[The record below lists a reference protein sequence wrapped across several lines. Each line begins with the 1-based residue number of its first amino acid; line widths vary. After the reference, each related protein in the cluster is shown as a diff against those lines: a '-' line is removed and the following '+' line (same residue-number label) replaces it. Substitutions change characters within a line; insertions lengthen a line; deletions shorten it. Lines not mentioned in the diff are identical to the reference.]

1 MIGGNTIAVLQ
12 VQAGTTKNRIGE
24 RITKWVDVL
33 INEKANITGWLD
45 LQSGDSKHTTYN
57 AKMQESTH
65 IFLCDYVPIPD
76 TLEVEGIKYPV
87 NAETTRMVVNSQRYD
102 VLLIDDP
109 MGLHRQ
115 LEIYLKFTG
124 GQ

>member
-1 MIGGNTIAVLQ
+1 MIGGNTTAILQ
-12 VQAGTTKNRIGE
+12 VQAGSTKNKIGE
-24 RITKWVDVL
+24 RIPKWVDV
-33 INEKANITGWLD
+33 ANISGWLD
-45 LQSGDSKHTTYN
+45 LQAGDSKRTTYN
-57 AKMQESTH
+57 AKLQESTH
-65 IFLCDYVPIPD
+65 IFLCDFAPIPD
-76 TLEVEGIKYPV
+76 SLEVEGTKYQV